1 MKRYHREAGLLGTRK
16 RRNMG
21 NNLNILSA
29 LALLLFGACNVLSVV
44 PTVHVHLGPQRVTLF
59 GNRVFADVSS

>member
-16 RRNMG
+16 WRNVG

-29 LALLLFGACNVLSVV
+29 LALLLFGAFNVLSVV
-44 PTVHVHLGPQRVTLF
+44 PTVHVHPGPQRVTLF

>member
-1 MKRYHREAGLLGTRK
+1 
-16 RRNMG
+16 MG